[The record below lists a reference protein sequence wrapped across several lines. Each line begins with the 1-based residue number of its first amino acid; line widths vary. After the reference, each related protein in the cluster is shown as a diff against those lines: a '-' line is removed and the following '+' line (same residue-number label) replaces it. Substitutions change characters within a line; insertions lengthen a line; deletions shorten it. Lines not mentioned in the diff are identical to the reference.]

1 VKKGGG
7 MLSSAR
13 AAAALPA
20 SDLGRAKKFYGE
32 VLGLSIK
39 QENPDGVEYS
49 CGGGTSV
56 FVYPSSYAGTN
67 QATAVGFE
75 VDDIEATKKD
85 LESRGVGF
93 EEYDIPGI
101 KTVNGIVTMPNGSKG
116 GWFKDSEGNILSLMM
131 RA

>member
-1 VKKGGG
+1 
-7 MLSSAR
+7 MLSKAR

-32 VLGLSIK
+32 VLGLSVK
-39 QENPDGVEYS
+39 QENPDGVEYN

-67 QATAVGFE
+67 QATAAGFE
-75 VDDIEATKKD
+75 VDDLDASMKD
-85 LESRGVGF
+85 LAGRGLTF
-93 EEYDIPGI
+93 EEYDLPGI
-101 KTVNGIVTMPNGSKG
+101 KTEKGVVTMPDGSRG
-116 GWFKDSEGNILSLMM
+116 AWFKDTEGNILSLMS

>member
-1 VKKGGG
+1 
-7 MLSSAR
+7 MLSKAR

-32 VLGLSIK
+32 VLGLSVQ
-39 QENPDGVEYS
+39 QENPDGVEYAL
-49 CGGGTSV
+49 GGGTSV

-75 VDDIEATKKD
+75 VDDLDATMKD
-85 LESRGVGF
+85 LQSRGATF
-93 EEYDIPGI
+93 EEYDLPGI
-101 KTVNGIVTMPNGSKG
+101 KTVKGVVTMPDGSRG
-116 GWFKDSEGNILSLMM
+116 AWFKDTEGNILSLMK

>member
-1 VKKGGG
+1 
-7 MLSSAR
+7 MLSKAR

-20 SDLGRAKKFYGE
+20 SDLDRAKKFYGE
-32 VLGLSIK
+32 VLGLSVRE
-39 QENPDGVEYS
+39 ENPDGIEYE

-75 VDDIEATKKD
+75 VDDIQATKKD
-85 LESRGVGF
+85 LEGRGVTF
-93 EEYDIPGI
+93 EDYDFPGL
-101 KTVNGIVTMPNGSKG
+101 KTENGIATMPDGSQG
-116 GWFKDSEGNILSLMM
+116 GWFKDSEGNILSVMK